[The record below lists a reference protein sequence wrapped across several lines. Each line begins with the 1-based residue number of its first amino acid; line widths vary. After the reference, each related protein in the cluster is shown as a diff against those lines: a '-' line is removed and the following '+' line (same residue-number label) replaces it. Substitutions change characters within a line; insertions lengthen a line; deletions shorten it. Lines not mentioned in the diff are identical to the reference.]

1 MQTQRYLIV
10 DRSNRLMAVADVPL
24 AADVM
29 AGFRRGS
36 QIADVGPMSR
46 AKRNRLAAILCQNPD
61 KGYSRRGN

>member
-1 MQTQRYLIV
+1 
-10 DRSNRLMAVADVPL
+10 MAVADVPL